1 MQLIK
6 DLAETSPFSLS
17 SGSRSTLTLSFQS
30 RAVLKVGGCRPM
42 LKASCRSILKTKSRP
57 MLKSDCRS
65 ILRTGSRPM
74 LQFYCRPTLILIQY
88 HIGRSRAVLK
98 VGGCR
103 PMLKASCRSILKT
116 KSRPML
122 KSDCRSILR
131 TGSRPMLQF
140 YCRPT
145 LILVLQARDLN
156 QL

>member
-1 MQLIK
+1 
-6 DLAETSPFSLS
+6 
-17 SGSRSTLTLSFQS
+17 
-30 RAVLKVGGCRPM
+30 M

-74 LQFYCRPTLILIQY
+74 LQFYCRPTLILVQNLLCSALYTQDFLLDIAKSFQ
-88 HIGRSRAVLK
+88 SRAVLK

>member
-1 MQLIK
+1 MGDKPVGEKEEKNSAIWSFSRRAVVRSSR
-6 DLAETSPFSLS
+6 AEQ
-17 SGSRSTLTLSFQS
+17 SGVPVPATEVQNLLCSALYTQDFLLDIAKSFQ
-30 RAVLKVGGCRPM
+30 
-42 LKASCRSILKTKSRP
+42 
-57 MLKSDCRS
+57 
-65 ILRTGSRPM
+65 
-74 LQFYCRPTLILIQY
+74 
-88 HIGRSRAVLK
+88 SRAVLK